1 MEKALS
7 GGCLSGGC
15 LCDDIRFLAISPR
28 NIHSCSCDIC
38 QKHTGAQT
46 AVWLEF
52 SAENVEWIGKG
63 GKPAIYRS
71 SDYSSRAFCTKCG
84 SSLGAIDDEPTVALL
99 TGVMDEPAQ
108 LALQLEYHS
117 FVDLAPAWWCHL
129 FNYEQ

>member
-7 GGCLSGGC
+7 GGCLCG
-15 LCDDIRFLAISPR
+15 DIRFLAISPR

-63 GKPAIYRS
+63 GNLQSTGHLII
-71 SDYSSRAFCTKCG
+71 RAEHFVL
-84 SSLGAIDDEPTVALL
+84 SVVAHWGLL
-99 TGVMDEPAQ
+99 MMN
-108 LALQLEYHS
+108 LQLHY
-117 FVDLAPAWWCHL
+117 
-129 FNYEQ
+129 

>member
-1 MEKALS
+1 MKTT
-7 GGCLSGGC
+7 LSGGC
-15 LCDDIRFLAISPR
+15 LCGDIRFQATSPR

-52 SAENVEWIGKG
+52 AAENVEWIGKG
-63 GKPAIYRS
+63 GKPVIYRS
-71 SDYSSRAFCTKCG
+71 SDYSSRAFCSKCG

-99 TGVMDEPAQ
+99 TGVLDEPSQ